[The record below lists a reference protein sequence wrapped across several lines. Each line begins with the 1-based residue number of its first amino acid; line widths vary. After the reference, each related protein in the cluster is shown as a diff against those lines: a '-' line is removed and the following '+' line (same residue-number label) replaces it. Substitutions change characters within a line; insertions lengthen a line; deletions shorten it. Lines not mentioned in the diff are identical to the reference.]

1 MTNTDVLTNIL
12 ETKYFL
18 TGMSFSGEMRLK
30 EDLGFDSL
38 TLVGLVIDIEEAL
51 DITFDISLLE
61 PGRMNTIDDLLI
73 LMNTVR

>member
-1 MTNTDVLTNIL
+1 MPNTDVLTNIF

-18 TGMSFSGEMRLK
+18 TDISFSGEMKLK

-38 TLVGLVIDIEEAL
+38 TLVNLVIDIEEAL

-61 PGRMNTIDDLLI
+61 PSNMNTIDDLLK